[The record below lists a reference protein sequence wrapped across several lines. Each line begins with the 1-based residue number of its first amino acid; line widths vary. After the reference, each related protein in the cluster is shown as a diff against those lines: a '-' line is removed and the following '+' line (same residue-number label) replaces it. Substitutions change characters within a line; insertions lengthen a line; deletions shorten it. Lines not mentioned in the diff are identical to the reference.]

1 MPLKFTYDFP
11 ENAPNY
17 PDDFYAVP
25 DGIQWLKVKNQFLLA
40 ELREV
45 ERGERQKVYQDG
57 YSQGKPVSIHYFESP
72 SGRVFDLKIKSGWSN

>member
-40 ELREV
+40 ELRDV
-45 ERGERQKVYQDG
+45 ERGECQKSIRMATARVNQ
-57 YSQGKPVSIHYFESP
+57 SQFTTLKVSQVAF
-72 SGRVFDLKIKSGWSN
+72 LT